1 MSLKNEHKYTAR
13 YALIQG
19 VYWPVYCSSYSFVS
33 VFLLSRGFSNATI
46 GVILCL
52 SNIFAVFLQPAVAN
66 VADRKNKFSLR
77 VLIVMLSTVSMLLAF
92 GRCLIHGST
101 YLMGV
106 ILVAELTL
114 IFTMQPL
121 INALSVYLKNKGVN
135 VYFGLARGIG
145 SVAFA
150 ICSYIVGELIERF
163 GTMASPATSVV
174 LLILIILFVLNL
186 TRGIDKDQP
195 EIKKE
200 LKEDIQPEL
209 QSDKTAAQSLT
220 KEKKE
225 DQGSIIEF
233 MMTYKRYMLLLF
245 AVALVFT
252 AHFFINNYIF
262 QIIESVGGDAKNMGT
277 AIAVAAAIELP
288 AMVLFEPLLKKIRCD
303 IILRLTLVFFTV
315 KTILT
320 LLAPS
325 VFMVYVAQAFQF
337 ASYAFFIP
345 ASVYYAS
352 RIIRKSDFVKGQA
365 YMTGAITAGGVFSG
379 IAGGWLIDSFGVTIM
394 MIVALV
400 ASVIGMLIGLFSIEK
415 VNS

>member
-1 MSLKNEHKYTAR
+1 MSFLKENRYTAR
-13 YALIQG
+13 YAMVQG
-19 VYWPVYCSSYSFVS
+19 VYWPIYCSSYSFVS
-33 VFLLSRGFSNATI
+33 VFLLSRGFTNASI

-66 VADRKNKFSLR
+66 VADKKNRFSLR
-77 VLIVMLSTVSMLLAF
+77 VLIVMMSAIAMVLAF
-92 GRCLIHGST
+92 SRCFIQGGL

-114 IFTMQPL
+114 IFSMQPL

-145 SVAFA
+145 SMAFA
-150 ICSYIVGELIERF
+150 VCSYIVGELIERF
-163 GTMASPATSVV
+163 GTTASPATSVV
-174 LLILIILFVLNL
+174 LLILIILFVMNL
-186 TRGIDKDQP
+186 TRGINKN
-195 EIKKE
+195 
-200 LKEDIQPEL
+200 
-209 QSDKTAAQSLT
+209 QSNQSTAAMSET
-220 KEKKE
+220 AEKDASSE
-225 DQGSIIEF
+225 QGSIIEF
-233 MMTYKRYMLLLF
+233 MMTYKRYMVLLL

-262 QIIESVGGDAKNMGT
+262 QIIESVGGNAKNMGT

-288 AMVLFEPLLKKIRCD
+288 AMVLFEPMLKKIRCD
-303 IILRLTLVFFTV
+303 VILKLTLVFFTA
-315 KTILT
+315 KTLLT

-345 ASVYYAS
+345 ASVFYAS

-379 IAGGWLIDSFGVTIM
+379 IAGGWLIDSFGVSVMM
-394 MIVALV
+394 MIALA
-400 ASVIGMLIGLFSIEK
+400 ASVIGMLIGLCSIEK
-415 VNS
+415 V